1 MKIVIIGAGFTGTQL
16 AKRLIAD
23 KNDVVIIERDE
34 ELVRHVSSRLDC
46 MVIQSDGNSL
56 STLEDAGI
64 ARADALVA
72 LTSSDE
78 VNMITCSLADAVYPD
93 VLKIAR
99 VRNYEYYVNTQQTH
113 TKHADGFS
121 SGRLRPLYGIT
132 AMVHPDVE
140 AAEAIIRAVEYGAS
154 ANVLAFEDSEYVMTR
169 VAVESGSKFDGIK
182 VMDVRKITDKEC
194 LISYIEVDE
203 EAQLPSG
210 PSEIHA
216 GNVLGILTRE
226 ENIPHFLEMAGSRVR
241 VFKKIALVGAGRIG
255 TIIADN
261 LAQKH
266 KRHFA
271 RFLRFHASFNSQF
284 VIIDK
289 DEERARAASERFP
302 GANVFRADVTD
313 EGFIAE
319 EGIGSFELVICA
331 THNHELNI
339 VVAGYLKSLG
349 VEKTISL
356 VGSEE
361 FARIARNIG
370 TDVAIPLKDAVVDTI
385 LGHLR
390 GKSVMG
396 IHTVSDGALEIIEYE
411 LPEKSRV
418 LGKTLK
424 EIASPGV
431 FLVLLIK
438 KKQADGA
445 YAIPDGGTML
455 EAGDEAVLITY
466 SQNSAKVLELFS

>member
-1 MKIVIIGAGFTGTQL
+1 
-16 AKRLIAD
+16 
-23 KNDVVIIERDE
+23 
-34 ELVRHVSSRLDC
+34 
-46 MVIQSDGNSL
+46 MVIQADGNSL
-56 STLEDAGI
+56 STLENAGI
-64 ARADALVA
+64 ARTDALVA
-72 LTSSDE
+72 LASSDE
-78 VNMITCSLADAVYPD
+78 VNMITCSLADAVYPG

-113 TKHADGFS
+113 TKHADDFS
-121 SGRLRPLYGIT
+121 SGRIRPLYGIT

-154 ANVLAFEDSEYVMTR
+154 ANILAFEDSEYVMTR
-169 VAVESGSKFDGIK
+169 VTVESGSKFDGIT

-194 LISYIEVDE
+194 LISYMEVDE
-203 EAQLPSG
+203 DAKLPSG
-210 PSEIHA
+210 PSQIRA

-226 ENIPHFLEMAGSRVR
+226 THIPHFLEMAGSKMRAFNR
-241 VFKKIALVGAGRIG
+241 IALVGAGRIG
-255 TIIADN
+255 TIIAEN
-261 LAQKH
+261 LTQKQ
-266 KRHFA
+266 KRLFS
-271 RFLRFHASFNSQF
+271 RFKRFHASFNKQF

-302 GANVFRADVTD
+302 GANVFRADITD

-319 EGIGSFELVICA
+319 EGIANFELVICA

-339 VVAGYLKSLG
+339 VVSGYLKSLG

-361 FARIARNIG
+361 FASIARNIG
-370 TDVAIPLKDAVVDTI
+370 SDVAIPLKDAVVDTI

-390 GKSVMG
+390 GKSVTG
-396 IHTVSDGALEIIEYE
+396 IHTVSSGDLEIIEYE
-411 LPEKSRV
+411 FPQKSRV

-438 KKQADGA
+438 KKKDGL
-445 YAIPDGGTML
+445 YAIPDGNTMI
-455 EAGDEAVLITY
+455 EEGDEAVLIAY
-466 SQNSAKVLELFS
+466 SQDSAKVLELFA